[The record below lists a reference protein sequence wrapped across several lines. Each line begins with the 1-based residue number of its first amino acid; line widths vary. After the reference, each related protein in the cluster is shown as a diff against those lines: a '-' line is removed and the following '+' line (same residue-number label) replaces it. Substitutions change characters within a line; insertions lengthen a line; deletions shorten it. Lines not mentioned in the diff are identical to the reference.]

1 MSGQND
7 LPVLIRRMREED
19 LPEALAIEKLCFSNP
34 WSRETFL
41 GEIQNRAI
49 SSPLVVMSREEK
61 RVAGYV
67 IFWQIGDEAQINNLA
82 IHPDF
87 QGQGLGELAM
97 RYVLNRLKENGVRF
111 VSLEV
116 RVSNHRALSLYR
128 KLGFSILG
136 VRKEYYSRPVEDAYV
151 MGLILS

>member
-1 MSGQND
+1 
-7 LPVLIRRMREED
+7 MREED
-19 LPEALAIEKLCFSNP
+19 LPEVLAIEELCFPNP

-49 SSPLVVMSREEK
+49 SFPLVVVHRQQK
-61 RVAGYV
+61 RIAGYV
-67 IFWQIGDEAQINNLA
+67 IFWQIGDEAQVNNVA

-97 RYVLNRLKENGVRF
+97 RHVLDRLKENGVHF

-136 VRKEYYSRPVEDAYV
+136 VRKDYYSRPVEDAYV
-151 MGLILS
+151 MGLVLD

>member
-1 MSGQND
+1 
-7 LPVLIRRMREED
+7 MREED
-19 LPEALAIEKLCFSNP
+19 LPEVLAIENLCFPNP
-34 WSRETFL
+34 WSREIFL

-49 SSPLVVMSREEK
+49 SFPLVVVHREQK

-67 IFWQIGDEAQINNLA
+67 IYWQIGDEAQVNNVA

-97 RYVLNRLKENGVRF
+97 RHVLDRLKENGVHF

-151 MGLILS
+151 MGLVLS

>member
-1 MSGQND
+1 
-7 LPVLIRRMREED
+7 MREDD
-19 LPEALAIEKLCFSNP
+19 LPEVLAIEKLCFPNP

-49 SSPLVVMSREEK
+49 SFPLVLVHREQK
-61 RVAGYV
+61 RIAGYV
-67 IFWQIGDEAQINNLA
+67 IFWQIGDEAQINNVA
-82 IHPDF
+82 VHPDF
-87 QGQGLGELAM
+87 QGQGLGELVM
-97 RYVLNRLKENGVRF
+97 RYVLNRLKENGVHF

-116 RVSNHRALSLYR
+116 RVSNHRALALYR

-151 MGLILS
+151 MGLVLT

>member
-1 MSGQND
+1 
-7 LPVLIRRMREED
+7 MREDD
-19 LPEALAIEKLCFSNP
+19 LPEVLAIEKLCFPNP

-49 SSPLVVMSREEK
+49 SFPLVLVHREQK
-61 RVAGYV
+61 RIAGYV
-67 IFWQIGDEAQINNLA
+67 IFWQIGDEAQINNVA
-82 IHPDF
+82 VHPDF

-97 RYVLNRLKENGVRF
+97 RYVLHRLKENGVHF

-116 RVSNHRALSLYR
+116 RVSNQRALALYR

-151 MGLILS
+151 MGLVLN

>member
-1 MSGQND
+1 
-7 LPVLIRRMREED
+7 MREDD
-19 LPEALAIEKLCFSNP
+19 LPEVLAIENLCFPNP

-49 SSPLVVMSREEK
+49 SFPLAVVHREK
-61 RVAGYV
+61 KKIAGYV
-67 IFWQIGDEAQINNLA
+67 IFWQIGDEAQINNVA

-87 QGQGLGELAM
+87 QGQGLGELTM
-97 RYVLNRLKENGVRF
+97 RYVLDRLRENGVRF

-116 RVSNHRALSLYR
+116 RVSNHRALSLYW

>member
-1 MSGQND
+1 M
-7 LPVLIRRMREED
+7 LIRRMREED
-19 LPEALAIEKLCFSNP
+19 LPEVLAIENLCFPNP

-49 SSPLVVMSREEK
+49 SFPLVVVHREQK
-61 RVAGYV
+61 RIAGYV
-67 IFWQIGDEAQINNLA
+67 IFWQIGDEAQVNNVA

-97 RYVLNRLKENGVRF
+97 RHVLGRLKENGVHF

-136 VRKEYYSRPVEDAYV
+136 VRKDYYSRPVEDAYV
-151 MGLILS
+151 MGLVLG

>member
-1 MSGQND
+1 
-7 LPVLIRRMREED
+7 MREED
-19 LPEALAIEKLCFSNP
+19 LPEVVAIENLCFPNP

-49 SSPLVVMSREEK
+49 SFPLVVVHREMK
-61 RVAGYV
+61 KIAGYV
-67 IFWQIGDEAQINNLA
+67 IFWQIGDEAQINNVA

-87 QGQGLGELAM
+87 QGQGLGELAI
-97 RYVLNRLKENGVRF
+97 RYVLDRLKENGVRF

>member
-1 MSGQND
+1 
-7 LPVLIRRMREED
+7 MREDD
-19 LPEALAIEKLCFSNP
+19 LPEVLAIEKLCFPNP

-49 SSPLVVMSREEK
+49 SFPLVLVHREQK
-61 RVAGYV
+61 RIAGYV
-67 IFWQIGDEAQINNLA
+67 IFWQIGDEAQINNVA
-82 IHPDF
+82 VHPDF

-97 RYVLNRLKENGVRF
+97 RYVLGRLKENGVHF

-116 RVSNHRALSLYR
+116 RVSNQRALALYR

-151 MGLILS
+151 MGLVLN

>member
-1 MSGQND
+1 
-7 LPVLIRRMREED
+7 MREED
-19 LPEALAIEKLCFSNP
+19 LPEVLAIENLCFPNP

-49 SSPLVVMSREEK
+49 SFPLVVVHREQK
-61 RVAGYV
+61 RIAGYV
-67 IFWQIGDEAQINNLA
+67 IFWQIGDEAQINNVA

-97 RYVLNRLKENGVRF
+97 RQVLGRLKDNGVHF

-116 RVSNHRALSLYR
+116 RVSNHRAQSLYR

-136 VRKEYYSRPVEDAYV
+136 VRKDYYSRPVEDAYV
-151 MGLILS
+151 MGLVLGGPVSS

>member
-1 MSGQND
+1 MTC
-7 LPVLIRRMREED
+7 RKF
-19 LPEALAIEKLCFSNP
+19 LAIEKICFSNP

-49 SSPLVVMSREEK
+49 SFPLVIVHREKK
-61 RVAGYV
+61 RIAGYV

-87 QGQGLGELAM
+87 QGQGLGELAL
-97 RYVLNRLKENGVRF
+97 RYVLNRLKENKVHL

-116 RVSNHRALSLYR
+116 RVSNHRALALYR

-136 VRKEYYSRPVEDAYV
+136 VRKEYYSRPVEDAYI
-151 MGLILS
+151 MGLVLT

>member
-1 MSGQND
+1 M
-7 LPVLIRRMREED
+7 
-19 LPEALAIEKLCFSNP
+19 PEVLAIEKLCFSNP

-49 SSPLVVMSREEK
+49 SFPLVVVSREEK

-67 IFWQIGDEAQINNLA
+67 IFWQIGDESQVNNLA

>member
-1 MSGQND
+1 
-7 LPVLIRRMREED
+7 MREED
-19 LPEALAIEKLCFSNP
+19 LPEVLAIEGLCFPNP

-49 SSPLVVMSREEK
+49 SFPLVVVHREQK
-61 RVAGYV
+61 RIAGYV
-67 IFWQIGDEAQINNLA
+67 IFWQIGDEAQVNNVA

-97 RYVLNRLKENGVRF
+97 RHVLERLKENGAHF

-136 VRKEYYSRPVEDAYV
+136 VRKDYYSRPVEDAYV
-151 MGLILS
+151 MGLVLD

>member
-1 MSGQND
+1 
-7 LPVLIRRMREED
+7 MREED
-19 LPEALAIEKLCFSNP
+19 LPEVVAIENLCFPNP

-49 SSPLVVMSREEK
+49 SFPLVVVHRERK
-61 RVAGYV
+61 KIAGYV
-67 IFWQIGDEAQINNLA
+67 IFWQIGDEAQINNVA

-87 QGQGLGELAM
+87 QGQGLGELAI
-97 RYVLNRLKENGVRF
+97 RYVLDRLKENGVRF

>member
-1 MSGQND
+1 M
-7 LPVLIRRMREED
+7 RRMREDD
-19 LPEALAIEKLCFSNP
+19 LPEVLAIENLCFPNP

-49 SSPLVVMSREEK
+49 SFPLAVVHREK
-61 RVAGYV
+61 KKIAGYV
-67 IFWQIGDEAQINNLA
+67 IFWQIGDEAQINNVA

-87 QGQGLGELAM
+87 QGQGLGELTM
-97 RYVLNRLKENGVRF
+97 RYVLDRLRENGVRF

-116 RVSNHRALSLYR
+116 RVSNHRALSLYW

>member
-1 MSGQND
+1 MGED
-7 LPVLIRRMREED
+7 D
-19 LPEALAIEKLCFSNP
+19 LPEVLAIEKLCFSNP

-49 SSPLVVMSREEK
+49 SFPLVVVHREQK
-61 RVAGYV
+61 RIAGYV
-67 IFWQIGDEAQINNLA
+67 IFWQIGDEAQVNNVA

-87 QGQGLGELAM
+87 QGRGLGELAL
-97 RYVLNRLKENGVRF
+97 RYVLNRMKENGVHF

-116 RVSNHRALSLYR
+116 RVSNHRALALYR

-151 MGLILS
+151 MGIILS